1 MAKQIEIPLYNFIID
16 VTDLKRARKVDKDLP
31 EDFGGGVVFW
41 DGPKLCVYVS
51 TKHLQA
57 LENLCVH
64 ESCHLAFEILRVVD
78 VPVGGDGN
86 QEAFAYLCAYLS
98 DCLIDIMRKQVAREQ
113 ARKKPVQKRK
123 KK

>member
-1 MAKQIEIPLYNFIID
+1 MKQICIPLYNFTVEVATLKHAQKID
-16 VTDLKRARKVDKDLP
+16 KNLP
-31 EDFGGGVVFW
+31 DDFGGGIVFW
-41 DGPKLCVYVS
+41 DRSQLCVYVS
-51 TKHLQA
+51 TKYPQA

-64 ESCHLAFEILRVVD
+64 ESCHLAFEMLRVAD
-78 VPVGGDGN
+78 VPVGGEDN

-113 ARKKPVQKRK
+113 ARKKPVQKHK